1 MRLNLSGAGEDDRL
15 SAPWAPVIDGQEP
28 GTTPSPWPERRDAL
42 VGAVLRAH
50 AVPEH
55 IRRDLLAAA
64 AGAAESEMQPVA
76 MLAAAVERRLP
87 FAPWTRL
94 IRRRPLLL
102 AGPPGAG
109 KTSAAAKLAAR
120 LPSSG
125 RTLLLNTDTTRA
137 GSAAQIEGLAAI
149 LGCRVETVGDVET
162 AAARATAGDGGGLSP
177 VIVDT
182 EGIDPLDR
190 AALRRLDTLITRTR
204 ARPILVLPASIE
216 AEQAAAAGRAFA
228 RLGVRHLIVTRLDM
242 VRRLGGIFAA
252 AEAGGLAL
260 AAGSFTG
267 HVAYGLRALTPAIL
281 ARRLFA
287 AAMHGSRWRNF

>member
-1 MRLNLSGAGEDDRL
+1 MRLNFSDPGEDDDL
-15 SAPWAPVIDGQEP
+15 SIPAPAIDGQEP
-28 GTTPSPWPERRDAL
+28 GTTPSPWPERRDAV

-55 IRRDLLAAA
+55 IRRDLLDAV
-64 AGAAESEMQPVA
+64 GAADPEMQPVPA
-76 MLAAAVERRLP
+76 LAAAIERRLP

-125 RTLLLNTDTTRA
+125 RTLLLNTDTARA
-137 GSAAQIEGLAAI
+137 GSAAQIESLAAM
-149 LGCRVETVGDVET
+149 LGCRFETVADVDAAATT
-162 AAARATAGDGGGLSP
+162 AAGDGGLSP
-177 VIVDT
+177 VIIDT
-182 EGIDPLDR
+182 AGIDPLDA
-190 AALRRLDTLITRTR
+190 AALRRLETLITRTR
-204 ARPILVLPASIE
+204 ARPVLVLPASIE
-216 AEQAAAAGRAFA
+216 AEEAATAGRAFA
-228 RLGVRHLIVTRLDM
+228 RLGVRHVIVTRLDM

-287 AAMHGSRWRNF
+287 AAMHGSRWRTF

>member
-1 MRLNLSGAGEDDRL
+1 MRLNFSDPGEDDGLPAPFAL
-15 SAPWAPVIDGQEP
+15 SIDGQEP
-28 GTTPSPWPERRDAL
+28 GTTPSPWPERRDA
-42 VGAVLRAH
+42 VIGAVLRAH

-55 IRRDLLAAA
+55 ISRDLLDAT
-64 AGAAESEMQPVA
+64 GAAEPEMQPVPA
-76 MLAAAVERRLP
+76 LAAAIERRLP

-125 RTLLLNTDTTRA
+125 RTLLLNTDTARA
-137 GSAAQIEGLAAI
+137 GSAAQIESLAAM
-149 LGCRVETVGDVET
+149 LGCRFETVGDIET
-162 AAARATAGDGGGLSP
+162 AAARAAAGDGGLSP

-182 EGIDPLDR
+182 AGIDPLDA

-204 ARPILVLPASIE
+204 ARPVLVLPASIE
-216 AEQAAAAGRAFA
+216 AEEAAAAGRAFA

-252 AEAGGLAL
+252 ADAGGLAL

-267 HVAYGLRALTPAIL
+267 HVAYGLRALTATIL